1 MAKLIDV
8 ARAANVAI
16 STASRALHNPN
27 RVNVKTRAR
36 VEAAA
41 AQLGY
46 STNMAARSLRI
57 GASRMVMVIMPP
69 WRTSPILN
77 DTLRGIDEELSKHGY
92 TMIVGHL
99 NKARH
104 PDPRLLELA
113 RGGMV
118 DGAIA
123 IVNEPPSSGGLP
135 ILAAERPIIGL
146 MIDLSSHG
154 VPSVLTNE
162 RRAVQD
168 AVSRLISAGC
178 KRFMYVSGPKDTYH
192 DNERYAGFSE
202 GLRRGGPGLTEA
214 PRFEG
219 DFTYDAGWAAA
230 GAFLATPDRPDAVI
244 CCSDDMAVAFI
255 KRVKQAGVRAPQDVS
270 VVGFD
275 GLPSSVYCDPALSTI
290 QQPAVRMGATSAR
303 LLLRALAGGMAS
315 IPMRTYVKST
325 YVERESTLASP
336 VASAPT
342 SAAV

>member
-1 MAKLIDV
+1 VVKLIDV
-8 ARAANVAI
+8 ARAANVAV

-27 RVNVKTRAR
+27 RVNVKTRTR

-46 STNMAARSLRI
+46 STNMAARNLRI
-57 GASRMVMVIMPP
+57 GTSRMVMVIMPP

-92 TMIVGHL
+92 TMIVGQL

-123 IVNEPPSSGGLP
+123 IVNEPLSSGGLP

-146 MIDLSSHG
+146 MIDLSEHG

-162 RRAVQD
+162 RQAVFD
-168 AVSRLISAGC
+168 AVSRLIARGR
-178 KRFMYVSGPKDTYH
+178 KRFMYISGPKDSYH
-192 DNERYAGFSE
+192 DNERYAGFQE
-202 GLRRGGPGLTEA
+202 ALRKGA
-214 PRFEG
+214 PKAAEVLRFEG
-219 DFTYDAGWAAA
+219 DFSYDAGWAAG
-230 GAFLATPDRPDAVI
+230 GAFLAMKQRPDAVI
-244 CCSDDMAVAFI
+244 SCSDDMAVAFM
-255 KRVKQAGVRAPQDVS
+255 KRSKLAGVSVPQEVC

-275 GLPSSVYCDPALSTI
+275 GLPSSAYFDPPLSTI
-290 QQPAVRMGATSAR
+290 QQPAVRMGAASAK
-303 LLLRALAGGMAS
+303 LLLRALSGS
-315 IPMRTYVKST
+315 TVPLPMRTYVKSS
-325 YVERESTLASP
+325 YVERESTL
-336 VASAPT
+336 PT
-342 SAAV
+342 AKQPPGTAAAG

>member
-1 MAKLIDV
+1 VVKLIDV
-8 ARAANVAI
+8 ARAANVAV

-27 RVNVKTRAR
+27 RVNVTTRTR

-41 AQLGY
+41 ARLGY
-46 STNMAARSLRI
+46 STNMAARNLRV
-57 GASRMVMVIMPP
+57 GTSRMILVIMPP

-77 DTLRGIDEELSKHGY
+77 DLLRGIDEELSKQGY

-99 NKARH
+99 NQARH

-123 IVNEPPSSGGLP
+123 IVNEPLSSGGLP

-146 MIDLSSHG
+146 MIDLSDHG

-168 AVSRLISAGC
+168 AVGRLIAAGR
-178 KRFMYVSGPKDTYH
+178 KRFMYVSGPKDSYH

-202 GLRRGGPGLTEA
+202 GLRKGGPGMAEA
-214 PRFEG
+214 FRFEG
-219 DFTYDAGWAAA
+219 DFSYDAGWAAG
-230 GAFLATPDRPDAVI
+230 GAFLARRDRPDAVI

-255 KRVKQAGVRAPQDVS
+255 KRVRLAGLGLPKAAC

-275 GLPSSVYCDPALSTI
+275 GLPSSAYCDPALSTI
-290 QQPAVRMGATSAR
+290 QQPAVRMGATSAK
-303 LLLRALAGGMAS
+303 LLLKALAGGMAS
-315 IPMRTYVKST
+315 IPMRTYVKSA
-325 YVERESTLASP
+325 YVERESTLA
-336 VASAPT
+336 PT
-342 SAAV
+342 RRTV